1 MKKILAAA
9 TAAILASPLSAFAC
23 DGSIRCAMR
32 NGPRQMLQMLLG
44 FLSTHA
50 GLLIGVVISAA
61 VIAVVFHRETEV
73 VRKE

>member
-1 MKKILAAA
+1 MKKILSA
-9 TAAILASPLSAFAC
+9 TAAAIMASPLSAFAC

-32 NGPRQMLQMLLG
+32 NGPRQMLQMLPG

-50 GLLIGVVISAA
+50 GLLIGVAISAV
-61 VIAVVFHRETEV
+61 VIAVVFRREAEV

>member
-9 TAAILASPLSAFAC
+9 TAAIMACPLSAFAC

-32 NGPRQMLQMLLG
+32 NSPRQMLQMLPG

-61 VIAVVFHRETEV
+61 VIAVVFRRETEV

>member
-9 TAAILASPLSAFAC
+9 TAAILASPVSAFAC

-32 NGPRQMLQMLLG
+32 NGPRQMLQMLPG

-50 GLLIGVVISAA
+50 GLLIGVVVSAA
-61 VIAVVFHRETEV
+61 VIAVVFRREAEV